1 MAEDLTARIEIKGVK
16 QAGKTWKIMGADD
29 SGNQRE
35 YTMMGEKD
43 GELNEPPQLGEL
55 VVARFSAQEG
65 KGQYAGKMTYWLNEM
80 GPAAPRAQ
88 ASHAELVSGEDMVSR
103 PAEKAAPVKGPVNS
117 YDEPEIRKNRNI
129 AMSVCVE
136 AAAKIHVA
144 LISSGA
150 EFSDEA
156 YANTVLKG
164 YSCYSDFHLEFTG
177 ADAVPVSQETRDGVQ
192 ATPAGQIPRTDW
204 QAEADRA
211 QEPEPTYTG

>member
-1 MAEDLTARIEIKGVK
+1 MADINATVKVTGVK
-16 QAGKTWKIMGADD
+16 QSGKVTKFEGLQADG
-29 SGNQRE
+29 SKAE
-35 YTMMGEKD
+35 YTISLQAGINAPEI
-43 GELNEPPQLGEL
+43 NETVE
-55 VVARFSAQEG
+55 VAYNIQESEYNG
-65 KGQYAGKMTYWLNEM
+65 RKQTTRWCNSYH
-80 GPAAPRAQ
+80 PAVPFEQPQ

-129 AMSVCVE
+129 AMSVCVD

-144 LISSGA
+144 LISSGV